1 MSERITIELTRNEW
15 IALLAAAFYGSDV
28 LEKDIGG
35 RPAGVAD
42 QVVEQLKTKLSIHS
56 IRDEATKLE
65 SLANIFDQVDV
76 CPDCEGAPDALPN
89 GPCLRCDTCG
99 RIYGTPAI

>member
-28 LEKDIGG
+28 LEQDIGG
-35 RPAGVAD
+35 RPAGIAD
-42 QVVEQLKTKLSIHS
+42 HVVEQLKTKLNIYS

-65 SLANIFDQVDV
+65 ALANIFDQEGI
-76 CPDCEGAPDALPN
+76 CPDCEGAPDPLPN
-89 GPCLRCDTCG
+89 G
-99 RIYGTPAI
+99 